1 MKKSIKDRI
10 NEAKAKTRA
19 AMKRGG
25 AILGNAKP
33 LAVAG
38 GAGAVGEM
46 AADFIGDKVDM
57 VGQNWW
63 GQPAVMLGGALLVRK
78 KSQSA
83 ALGLAGAAGA
93 IASFN
98 YKLKQFQ
105 EGKRQTAPYRLYG
118 QAPSTTSTPQ
128 LPAGKTTQALQ
139 DADMVYGDTSALQ
152 DVAA

>member
-10 NEAKAKTRA
+10 NEARAKPRA

-25 AILGNAKP
+25 QVLGNMKP
-33 LAVAG
+33 IATAG
-38 GAGAVGEM
+38 AAGAVGEFV
-46 AADFIGDKVDM
+46 ADFVGDKVDM

-78 KSQSA
+78 KSASA

-93 IASFN
+93 MASFN

-105 EGKRQTAPYRLYG
+105 EGKRQAAPYRLYG
-118 QAPSTTSTPQ
+118 QAPATSTPQ
-128 LPAGKTTQALQ
+128 MPGKTTQALQ

-152 DVAA
+152 DIAA